1 MATQPIGVPGGA
13 PTPDGLLRSG
23 TDRSQESQKLGSSSA
38 SVADDARARPE
49 AAAGSG
55 EKLQISQ
62 KARELLRMSE
72 LMTHARNK
80 LDSEPDVRAD
90 KVQEVKQRLKAG
102 VYETR
107 AIRDE
112 LAHRLSSIL
121 GDLPAIEGDER

>member
-1 MATQPIGVPGGA
+1 MATQPIGVPGGT
-13 PTPDGLLRSG
+13 PTPDALQRSG

-38 SVADDARARPE
+38 SRPDE
-49 AAAGSG
+49 SRNLNDAAGGEG
-55 EKLQISQ
+55 EKLQISR

-72 LMTHARNK
+72 LMSTARNK
-80 LDSEPDVRAD
+80 LENEPDVRAD

-107 AIRDE
+107 AVRDE

-121 GDLPAIEGDER
+121 GDLPSLEGDDR